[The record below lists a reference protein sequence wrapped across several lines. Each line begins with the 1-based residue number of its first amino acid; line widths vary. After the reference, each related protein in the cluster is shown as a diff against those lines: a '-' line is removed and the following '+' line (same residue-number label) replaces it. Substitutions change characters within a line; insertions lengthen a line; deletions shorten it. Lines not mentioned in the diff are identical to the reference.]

1 MKCQLHQ
8 ILRIP
13 LFWNMKP
20 VGCQL
25 WQLYSAFIF
34 SDLKVREER
43 PHSSLTSRIP
53 SGSGVISQ
61 KNGIPPPQSQIIH
74 GTHMHQTCLPAIY
87 NYRLVHGCSDKRLDL
102 SWKGNRFESRLDC
115 RLLWC
120 RNLWY
125 FSVEILEDLKCGTAE
140 GRWRSVRAWQKV
152 LQTVTDERNCLHTVG
167 RSKAN
172 C

>member
-1 MKCQLHQ
+1 MKCQLRQ

-102 SWKGNRFESRLDC
+102 SWKGNRFESRLYC

-120 RNLWY
+120 RILWY
-125 FSVEILEDLKCGTAE
+125 FSVEIPWKIWNVVLQKEDEDQLERDKKCYKQSRTKGTAYI
-140 GRWRSVRAWQKV
+140 Q
-152 LQTVTDERNCLHTVG
+152 
-167 RSKAN
+167 
-172 C
+172 